1 MTEKWN
7 IAICDEER
15 MSLEYIAEKV
25 KKKFLKYYIQTEC
38 EIFENPMYLLEKIEK
53 SSYFQMYF
61 LNVSMTEMDG
71 IVVGNEIKKRDPEA
85 KIIFL
90 SAREADIFRTFE
102 VGPFGF
108 IRKSNFLE
116 DLDHAIDDFCLRY
129 REEGEAICWIE
140 EKNGEYTPLK
150 VQQVLFLK
158 EEKNN
163 VYAVTEKK
171 SFWIENSLKEIEKKL
186 NPYPFVKIDRSCMVN
201 VAMIN
206 HMEKNKLFLD
216 NGTELSMGYYY
227 KKNVQKQICKFL
239 M

>member
-108 IRKSNFLE
+108 IRKSNFLD

-140 EKNGEYTPLK
+140 EKNGEYTALK

-206 HMEKNKLFLD
+206 HMEKINFFWI
-216 NGTELSMGYYY
+216 MGQNYLWDIII
-227 KKNVQKQICKFL
+227 KKMSKSRFVNF
-239 M
+239 